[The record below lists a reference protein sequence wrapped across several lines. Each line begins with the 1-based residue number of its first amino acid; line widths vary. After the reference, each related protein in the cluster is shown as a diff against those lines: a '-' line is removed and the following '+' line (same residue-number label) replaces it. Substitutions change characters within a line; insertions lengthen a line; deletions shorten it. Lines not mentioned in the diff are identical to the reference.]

1 MLVVFILL
9 FSIVKYTFTQRTAM
23 NYTWKPATFNDVPNI
38 VNLSYTN
45 HRDELNELFTVDPI
59 IYERLIAHAVI
70 DQYYTPTKELLVTA
84 YADKLLGYTWAKVS
98 ASNSWSANTM
108 LVAQMAQVDL
118 TLPTRQRLRLLNDIF
133 ELWEAFAKLSDVE
146 IICSNSILSNQSAF
160 LELHRRHGYVVK
172 GSYAYKKVS
181 A

>member
-1 MLVVFILL
+1 
-9 FSIVKYTFTQRTAM
+9 M
-23 NYTWKPATFNDVPNI
+23 NYIWTPATLDVVPAI

-70 DQYYTPTKELLVTA
+70 DQYYTPDKELLVTA
-84 YADKLLGYTWAKVS
+84 GTDRLLGYTWAKVS
-98 ASNSWSANTM
+98 TSNSWSSNVM

-118 TLPTRQRLRLLNDIF
+118 TLPIRQRLRLLNDIF
-133 ELWEAFAKLSDVE
+133 DIWDAYAQAHDVE
-146 IICSNSILSNQSAF
+146 VICSNSIIATQTAF
-160 LELHRRHGYVVK
+160 LELHRRRGYVVK